1 MFLGV
6 FYCKNG
12 HELRG
17 ISYIDGGFFAFLG
30 SISANLFSKEH
41 LWTSNIEK
49 NIGNF

>member
-1 MFLGV
+1 MFLEA

-30 SISANLFSKEH
+30 SISAGLFSKEH
-41 LWTSNIEK
+41 L
-49 NIGNF
+49 